1 MASIMNTNINDGGGA
16 WGSADTIQYESSNIS
31 SIKSDLQQAISYLD
45 EVKIQIGNLESYDSQ
60 WRGKAKGTYVDLK
73 TILNQYYT
81 DYRVSVENLK
91 TCVNGLETL
100 LNDIPSAE
108 VIKEIK
114 NA

>member
-1 MASIMNTNINDGGGA
+1 MASIMNPSINSGEGA
-16 WGSADTIQYESSNIS
+16 WGSADTITYESDNIS
-31 SIKSDLQQAISYLD
+31 NIKSDLQQIISYLD
-45 EVKIQIGNLESYDSQ
+45 EVQIQIGNLESYDSQ
-60 WRGKAKGTYVDLK
+60 WKGKAKGTYVDLK

-81 DYRVSVENLK
+81 DYRVSVENLQ